1 MAVVSMTE
9 KLHADAVGLDAR
21 APLEVA
27 ALLVESQV
35 EAATVVADVL
45 ADLCVGADHMAASLA
60 SGGSLIYAAA
70 GSSAL
75 MMLADALELGGTFG
89 IEAGAVRVLM
99 AGGIP
104 TNFQMP
110 GDTEDETDSLSI
122 ALAGVGSSDTLVA
135 VSASGSTPY
144 TLEAARIAKQK
155 GARIIAIAHNPNT
168 PLLALGDCSILLQT
182 APEVISG
189 STRMGA
195 ATAQKIAMNTLST
208 LMAIQ
213 LGHVHDGMM
222 VNLKADNL
230 KLKKRASQIVQIIA
244 DVPVEQA
251 ETALSIACGNVKL
264 ASLIAAGNLCV
275 EEAQALLDK
284 AKGNLRGALGRLAK
298 PDQIQE

>member
-1 MAVVSMTE
+1 MVNLTE

-21 APLEVA
+21 APKEVA
-27 ALLVESQV
+27 ALLVESQI
-35 EAATVVADVL
+35 EAAGVVADVL
-45 ADLCVGADHMAASLA
+45 PDLCDGAGYMARSLA
-60 SGGSLIYAAA
+60 EGGSLIYAAA

-89 IEAGAVRVLM
+89 IEEGAVRVLM
-99 AGGIP
+99 AGGLP
-104 TNFQMP
+104 TNVQMT

-122 ALAGVGSSDTLVA
+122 ALADIGARDTLVA

-144 TLEAARIAKQK
+144 TLEAARIAKQR
-155 GARIIAIAHNPNT
+155 GARIVAVAHNSDA

-195 ATAQKIAMNTLST
+195 ATAQKIAMNTMST
-208 LMAIQ
+208 LMAIH

-222 VNLKADNL
+222 VNLKVDNI
-230 KLKKRASQIVQIIA
+230 KLKKRASQIVQVIA

-251 ETALSIACGNVKL
+251 ETALSLACDNVKL
-264 ASLIAAGNLCV
+264 ASLIAAGTLCV

-284 AKGNLRGALGRLAK
+284 EKGNLRGALRRLAK
-298 PDQIQE
+298 PVQIQK